1 MEAAVAM
8 YDDGSREEAV
18 ELAMLKLWCQAA
30 FEAGRRKG
38 YYPDNVEVRDFEQ
51 WWAERDE

>member
-1 MEAAVAM
+1 MAM